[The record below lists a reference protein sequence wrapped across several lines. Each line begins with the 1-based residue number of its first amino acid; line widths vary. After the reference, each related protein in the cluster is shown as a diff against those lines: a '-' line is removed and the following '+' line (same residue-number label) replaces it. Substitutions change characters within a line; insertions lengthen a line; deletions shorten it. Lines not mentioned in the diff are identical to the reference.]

1 MLCFHGLLE
10 STRPLCILLQKAL
23 TSLMIVIVSCHFNLL
38 CFAFN
43 WLSPS
48 NKLDSCRTRTLSPL
62 SVSPQTTSQI
72 CIVHRSFRTSIN
84 LWKVSIIFLY
94 MLFISHQIAF
104 SRIHILN
111 NKFFELEKV
120 SIVAWGLLFYH
131 IFVRNDDAFYC
142 MKLFF
147 LLLVQRYF
155 HIQINDQCKI
165 KSI

>member
-1 MLCFHGLLE
+1 MLCFHGLLA

-23 TSLMIVIVSCHFNLL
+23 TSLIIVIVSCHFNLL
-38 CFAFN
+38 CFSFN

-62 SVSPQTTSQI
+62 SVSPQTISQI
-72 CIVHRSFRTSIN
+72 YIVHRSFITSIN

-94 MLFISHQIAF
+94 MFISHQIAF
-104 SRIHILN
+104 SRIYILN
-111 NKFFELEKV
+111 NTFFELEKE

-131 IFVRNDDAFYC
+131 IFVGNDDAFDC
-142 MKLFF
+142 IKLFF

-155 HIQINDQCKI
+155 HIQINDHCKI